1 MIPDSKHLPHFSHY
15 VALVSIIGAGFSL
28 FLYYR
33 FNQIAQAY
41 VIFLT
46 AVAYSIWGII
56 HHKLAHYLTIEII
69 FEYLLVAAIGSLV
82 IISLIGY

>member
-1 MIPDSKHLPHFSHY
+1 MMPDRKPPPHYSHY

-46 AVAYSIWGII
+46 AVSYAIWGIV
-56 HHKLAHYLTIEII
+56 HHKLSHYLTIEII
-69 FEYLLVAAIGSLV
+69 FEYLLVAAIGSLMV
-82 IISLIGY
+82 ISLIGY